1 MKSVNSEN
9 FTYAA
14 KAKTNDEVT
23 VLNEVNNINK
33 IEASGNVEV
42 YITNGDKDQVKVY
55 NNYYAQ
61 NALVQD
67 KDGVLRISSYNTDK
81 LVVLVTVS
89 DLRSITA
96 SDNAAVKSYGTL
108 SAIDLNVN
116 LKDNAS
122 AQLKLNSF
130 AADITVSDH
139 AKADLTGTVND
150 YNLNYSPS
158 SSVNRSELAVVNKT
172 EMIIKKPA
180 KPVAQDFDAV
190 ASL

>member
-1 MKSVNSEN
+1 MKTKNLTLIALFAVI
-9 FTYAA
+9 FGTATVA
-14 KAKTNDEVT
+14 KATTIAGSNDIT
-23 VLNEVNNINK
+23 VLTNVNNINK

-108 SAIDLNVN
+108 
-116 LKDNAS
+116 
-122 AQLKLNSF
+122 
-130 AADITVSDH
+130 
-139 AKADLTGTVND
+139 
-150 YNLNYSPS
+150 
-158 SSVNRSELAVVNKT
+158 
-172 EMIIKKPA
+172 
-180 KPVAQDFDAV
+180 
-190 ASL
+190 